1 MPCAYINSMR
11 KFTKSQKLYM
21 PIKFKIGI
29 FFCFTLLILVFVFV
43 YLNKVVNPV
52 IIESSSAKTRS
63 LSQKAVEEAIR
74 PGISTLELDKIAY
87 DVITSH
93 GATPSFLNY
102 DGFPGSICASVKKYL
117 SSTSVSSLS
126 FLNGYIKL

>member
-52 IIESSSAKTRS
+52 IIESSSA
-63 LSQKAVEEAIR
+63 
-74 PGISTLELDKIAY
+74 
-87 DVITSH
+87 
-93 GATPSFLNY
+93 
-102 DGFPGSICASVKKYL
+102 
-117 SSTSVSSLS
+117 
-126 FLNGYIKL
+126 